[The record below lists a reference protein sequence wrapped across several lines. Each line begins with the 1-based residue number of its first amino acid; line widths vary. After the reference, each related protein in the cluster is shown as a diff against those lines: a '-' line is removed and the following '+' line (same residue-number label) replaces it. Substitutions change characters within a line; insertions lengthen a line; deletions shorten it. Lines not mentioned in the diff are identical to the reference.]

1 MHPAAFCDV
10 QITSPSLICR
20 VIVTCAMLASQIA
33 LAQADI
39 DGCQL
44 FPTNN
49 IWNVPVDNLSLDSSS
64 AAYVNTIGASA
75 FMHADFGSGLWD
87 GGPIGIP
94 FVAVSSSQ
102 PLVSVAFDYSDE
114 SDPGPYPI
122 PSDAPIEGGSQ
133 SSGDRHVLVLDRDN
147 CVLYELYDAHPQPG
161 GSWNAGSGAIYHL
174 NSQALRPA
182 GWTSADAAGLPI
194 LPGLVRY
201 DEVAAGEI
209 RHAIRFTA
217 PQTRNTYVWPARHYA
232 SSRTGA
238 QYPPMGQRFR
248 LKSDFD
254 ISPFS
259 PEVQVILRALK
270 KYGMILADNGSSWY
284 LSGVPDER
292 WNNDALHEFG
302 QIHGSAFEAVDE
314 SSLMVDPNSGQ
325 TSGVVEAPPPTDS
338 PSTLNDDD
346 ASIHYVEK
354 WKEKKNAAAF
364 GGQFRVAS
372 KKTAKVQFSFSGTG
386 FTWLTARGR
395 SYGMATVV
403 VDGVEIL
410 TVDLYSLTNEFQ
422 HPVAVTGLSDAP
434 HDVEILV
441 RGTRDTKPRKKQI
454 VFDGVTVP

>member
-1 MHPAAFCDV
+1 MKFTSRSLFCQV
-10 QITSPSLICR
+10 F
-20 VIVTCAMLASQIA
+20 VVYAVLASRNA
-33 LAQADI
+33 LAQGGI

-49 IWNVPVDNLSLDSSS
+49 IWNVPVDSLPLDSSS
-64 AAYVNTIGASA
+64 AAYVNTTGAGA
-75 FMHADFGSGLWD
+75 FAHADFGSGLWD

-94 FVAVSSSQ
+94 FVVVSNSQ
-102 PLVSVAFDYSDE
+102 PLVSVSFDYSDE

-122 PSDAPIEGGSQ
+122 PSDAPIEGGPA
-133 SSGDRHVLVLDRDN
+133 SSGDRHVLMLDQDN
-147 CVLYELYDAHPQPG
+147 CVLYELYDAQPQTG
-161 GSWNAGSGAIYHL
+161 GSWHAGSGAIFDL
-174 NSQALRPA
+174 NSQVLRPA

-217 PQTRNTYVWPARHYA
+217 PQTRDTYVWPARHEA
-232 SSRTGA
+232 SSLTA
-238 QYPPMGQRFR
+238 TKYPPMGQRFR
-248 LKSDFD
+248 LKSTFD
-254 ISPFS
+254 ISSYS
-259 PEVQVILRALK
+259 PDVQVILTALK

-292 WNNDALHEFG
+292 WNNDDLHEFS
-302 QIHGSAFEAVDE
+302 QISGAAFEAVDV

-325 TSGVVEAPPPTDS
+325 TSGVVEPL
-338 PSTLNDDD
+338 PSTNSVSARNDDD
-346 ASIHYVEK
+346 ASIQYVGK
-354 WKEKKNAAAF
+354 WAKKKNAAAF
-364 GGQFRVAS
+364 GGEFRVAAS
-372 KKTAKVQFSFSGTG
+372 KTAQVLFSFSGTG

-403 VDGVEIL
+403 VDSVQII

-422 HPVAVTGLSDAP
+422 YPVAVTGLADAP
-434 HDVEILV
+434 HDVQILV
-441 RGTRDTKPRKKQI
+441 HGTRDSKPHTKQV